1 MAQTLNNSVGLLSL
15 CTFMLIQ
22 AYRKSVTRDGGTG
35 RSGTIEDPKNR
46 KSVTRKSVTQKTG
59 KWQIKGDEKYKK

>member
-1 MAQTLNNSVGLLSL
+1 M
-15 CTFMLIQ
+15 

-46 KSVTRKSVTQKTG
+46 KSVTQKTGKVWPKKPEKCDPKNRKSVTQKTG
-59 KWQIKGDEKYKK
+59 KVWLKKTGKVWAIN